1 MECPHEDEIDDRF
14 YSPEEILSTIEDT
27 PNWVS
32 IPVTISPE
40 LHQKL
45 VEESNEA
52 NCNFNDWVVQLL
64 KTGLEDEFEIN

>member
-1 MECPHEDEIDDRF
+1 MECPHENEIDDRF
-14 YSPEEILSTIEDT
+14 YSPEEILSTIEGT

-32 IPVTISPE
+32 IPVTVSPE

-45 VEESNEA
+45 VEESIEA

-64 KTGLEDEFEIN
+64 KAGLEDEFEIS